1 MSPDDESLMPQSS
14 RLRYTLRDMQHL
26 THVELGCESLWCH
39 PEGNVDAI
47 NDNLPPCIETLDIR
61 EYLFHTGDPS
71 ATNDSSFDEDPTA
84 FDATCIG
91 GFGKVCWCRMRD
103 IRRLLLDERL
113 CRLRRVTFNPKYAM
127 DSMNKNRD
135 KRDPQALRHV
145 LTAAVQRRGWKMPE
159 GVVEREGISGWGIHS
174 YHEAVLYRELPD
186 E

>member
-1 MSPDDESLMPQSS
+1 LFLDLTISESQEDDA
-14 RLRYTLRDMQHL
+14 
-26 THVELGCESLWCH
+26 VK
-39 PEGNVDAI
+39 
-47 NDNLPPCIETLDIR
+47 CIETLDIFQ
-61 EYLFHTGDPS
+61 YLFHTGDPS
-71 ATNDSSFDEDPTA
+71 AANDSSFDEDPTA

-91 GFGKVCWCRMRD
+91 GFSKVCWCRMRD
-103 IRRLLLDERL
+103 IRWLLLDERL
-113 CRLRRVTFNPKYAM
+113 CRLRRVTFNPKNM
-127 DSMNKNRD
+127 IHDMNKNRD